1 MIIVI
6 MPATDID
13 WSKEEPSFE
22 IILFVVSVSKN
33 QSRLQCQPK
42 KSSIL
47 NMAFKT
53 LTSNMWKEDDL

>member
-22 IILFVVSVSKN
+22 IILFAVKVSKN
-33 QSRLQCQPK
+33 QSRLQCQK
-42 KSSIL
+42 EKRSIL
-47 NMAFKT
+47 KMALIFT
-53 LTSNMWKEDDL
+53 H

>member
-22 IILFVVSVSKN
+22 IILFAVSVSKN
-33 QSRLQCQPK
+33 QFRLEWQPK
-42 KSSIL
+42 E
-47 NMAFKT
+47 MAVF
-53 LTSNMWKEDDL
+53 